1 MNFVPDFDRL
11 AAAVRELLAAA
22 GQDPDRPGL
31 RDTPKRVAEAYAEL
45 LSGSAIDPAAILEAL
60 PDEQADGL
68 VLVKDIRLASLCEHH
83 LLPFV
88 GTAAVAYLPGED
100 GRICGISKLT
110 RLIDVLGKRLQVQE
124 RLVAQAADAMEKA
137 LSPRAVLV
145 YAEAEHLCMTMRGA
159 RAEGSRVVTTDVRGA
174 WAADAAAR
182 AEIMAMIRTA

>member
-1 MNFVPDFDRL
+1 MTASRS
-11 AAAVRELLAAA
+11 AAEIVADLLRAF
-22 GQDPDRPGL
+22 GEDPSRPGL
-31 RDTPKRVAEAYAEL
+31 ADTPDRVAAAYAEL
-45 LSGSAIDPAAILEAL
+45 LSGRDVDPAAVLEAL
-60 PDEQADGL
+60 PGEHGTGL
-68 VLVKDIRLASLCEHH
+68 ILARDIRLASLCEHH

-124 RLVAQAADAMEKA
+124 RLVAQAADAIEKA
-137 LSPRAVLV
+137 LGARAVLV

-159 RAEGSRVVTTDVRGA
+159 RAEGSRIVTTEVRGL

-182 AEIMAMIRTA
+182 TEILSLIR